1 MTVTYDD
8 ILNGFVDPKRFSLIA
23 PSVPKSAEFPDVD
36 TGGIMVF
43 GSYPQGFNGELA
55 PIVWRPLHANDDG
68 TVTFI
73 SEYGLDVIPFN
84 NEYKAVTWNDCSLR
98 KWLNNDFCLTAF
110 TDRELNRIVT
120 DERGD
125 KVSLLDIDEAQRYFS
140 SDEDRQCRPTDY
152 AKAKAAY
159 IPSNGGWMWWLRL
172 HGIESSHAAS
182 VRSDGTVNHYGL
194 SVDIEGLVVRPV
206 VVLRP

>member
-1 MTVTYDD
+1 MAVTYDD
-8 ILNGFVDPKRFSLIA
+8 ILNGFVDPKQFGLIE
-23 PSVPKSAEFPDVD
+23 PSVPKAAEFPDVD
-36 TGGIMVF
+36 TGGIMVL

-84 NEYKAVTWNDCSLR
+84 NELKTVTWEDCSLR

-125 KVSLLDIDEAQRYFS
+125 KVSLLSIQEANAYFR
-140 SDEDRQCRPTDY
+140 SDEDRKCWPTDY
-152 AKAKAAY
+152 AKLKGAAMQS
-159 IPSNGGWMWWLRL
+159 SNGRLECLR
-172 HGIESSHAAS
+172 HDE
-182 VRSDGTVNHYGL
+182 
-194 SVDIEGLVVRPV
+194 E
-206 VVLRP
+206 